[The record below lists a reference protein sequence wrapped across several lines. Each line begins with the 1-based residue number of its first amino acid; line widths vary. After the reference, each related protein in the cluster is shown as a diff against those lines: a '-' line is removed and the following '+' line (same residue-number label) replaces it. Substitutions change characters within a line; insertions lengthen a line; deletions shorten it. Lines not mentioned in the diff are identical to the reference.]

1 MTETTRST
9 DTHDN
14 STTDTR
20 RVTLFPERGVTVL
33 QQLERKGYRIPF
45 QCREGYC
52 GACRLTLIKGRV
64 EYPEEPLA
72 FRGANEVLAC
82 SCRVVVDVVVEFRG

>member
-1 MTETTRST
+1 MTQSTRHDTDTTR
-9 DTHDN
+9 
-14 STTDTR
+14 TR

-52 GACRLTLIKGRV
+52 GACRMTLIKGRV
-64 EYPEEPLA
+64 AYPEEPLA
-72 FRGANEVLAC
+72 FCGAGEVLAC
-82 SCRVVVDVVVEFRG
+82 SCQVVVDVTVEFRG